1 MAHSLKTQSAVARK
15 ARKKKLE
22 TAALIVTSHLA
33 VAAHAA
39 STVTKQRVMKAGTW
53 LYSPFYSVQQSGE
66 FFPPQLTYTTKS
78 LTDKPRDLSLR

>member
-22 TAALIVTSHLA
+22 TAALIATSHLA

-39 STVTKQRVMKAGTW
+39 STVTKQRVMKAGT
-53 LYSPFYSVQQSGE
+53 
-66 FFPPQLTYTTKS
+66 
-78 LTDKPRDLSLR
+78 